1 MFTFCSPFLGNFFL
15 MFSSMLSTFF
25 FNDVRVLVYV
35 FEPVL
40 ENDRGLDIRDK
51 PIQLWKVLC

>member
-1 MFTFCSPFLGNFFL
+1 
-15 MFSSMLSTFF
+15 MLSTLFIFLFF
-25 FNDVRVLVYV
+25 LFYGVRVIVYV

-51 PIQLWKVLC
+51 SAQLWKVLC

>member
-1 MFTFCSPFLGNFFL
+1 

-25 FNDVRVLVYV
+25 YIFFYGVRVIVYV

-51 PIQLWKVLC
+51 PVQLWKVLC